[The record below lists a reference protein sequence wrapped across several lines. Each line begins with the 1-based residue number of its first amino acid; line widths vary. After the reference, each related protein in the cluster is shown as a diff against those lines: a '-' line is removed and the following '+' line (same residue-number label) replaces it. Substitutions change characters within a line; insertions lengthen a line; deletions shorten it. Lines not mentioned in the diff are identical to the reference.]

1 MDRSA
6 VDKLN
11 PPAQALARTAVD
23 QLIKATGLQVTVQE
37 EARLTGGRVVDALVA
52 IDALGNRHIYAAEA
66 KRTATPATVN
76 VALQQL
82 ATAAPDHKPMFIA
95 AYINPR
101 QAQALKERDIAF
113 IDTVGNA
120 YIRAGQVYVYIRGNR
135 PEEPIGATGQATRAF
150 QATGLRV
157 VFGLLHN
164 PALLKANYRDIARAT
179 GVAHGTVGWVLTDLR
194 EAGYLIEIKKERRLV
209 RVRQLLGR
217 WIEAYHERLKPKLW
231 LGRYEAPTNQ
241 WWQTV
246 DLTPYGAVWGG
257 EVAAAKLTRG
267 YLTPQVT
274 TIYAPRL
281 PPELLLRQQ
290 LRKNPDGNVHI
301 FKTFWLDNPEPTTQ
315 TPPADTT
322 DPLLVYADL
331 LGTGDDR
338 NRETAERIF
347 NEHLVKRFP
356 ND

>member
-1 MDRSA
+1 MN
-6 VDKLN
+6 KPN
-11 PPAQALARTAVD
+11 PPTQALVQTAVD
-23 QLIKATGLQVTVQE
+23 HLIKATGLTVAVEDNGRVT
-37 EARLTGGRVVDALVA
+37 TGGRVRVTDALVT
-52 IDALGNRHIYAAEA
+52 IDAPGERPVYAVEVIRIAA
-66 KRTATPATVN
+66 PATVN
-76 VALQQL
+76 VALQHL
-82 ATAAPDHKPMFIA
+82 ATIAPGHKPMLIA

-101 QAQALKERDIAF
+101 QAEELKQRGIAF
-113 IDTVGNA
+113 IDAVGNA
-120 YIRAGQVYVYIRGNR
+120 YLRAGHVYVYIRGNR
-135 PEEPIGATGQATRAF
+135 PEEPIVASGQATRAF

-157 VFGLLHN
+157 LFGLLHN
-164 PALLKANYRDIARAT
+164 PALLNANYRDIARAT

-194 EAGYLIEIKKERRLV
+194 EAGYLIDIKKERRLV

-231 LGRYEAPTNQ
+231 LGRYEAPTNT

-246 DLTPYGAVWGG
+246 DLGPYAAVWGG
-257 EVAAAKLTRG
+257 EAAAAKLTKG
-267 YLTPQVT
+267 YLTPQVV
-274 TIYAPRL
+274 TIYAERL

-290 LRKNPDGNVHI
+290 LRKNPNGTVHI
-301 FKTFWLDNPEPTTQ
+301 FETFWQDNQELTAQLPL
-315 TPPADTT
+315 ADTT

-347 NEHLVKRFP
+347 DEYLVKRIP

>member
-1 MDRSA
+1 M
-6 VDKLN
+6 DKLN
-11 PPAQALARTAVD
+11 RPEQALVQTAVR
-23 QLIKATGLQVTVQE
+23 QLADATGLPIAVDHEVHL
-37 EARLTGGRVVDALVA
+37 AGGGIVDALVA
-52 IDALGNRHIYAAEA
+52 VGAQGERHIFAAGA
-66 KRTATPATVN
+66 KRTATPATIN
-76 VALQQL
+76 IALQRL
-82 ATAAPDHKPMFIA
+82 ATMAPNHKPIFIT
-95 AYINPR
+95 AYVNPK
-101 QAQALKERDIAF
+101 QAQELKERGIAF

-120 YIRAGQVYVYIRGNR
+120 YIHAGQVYVYIRGNR
-135 PEEPIGATGQATRAF
+135 PEEPAGAPRQATRAF

-157 VFGLLHN
+157 LFGFLHN
-164 PALLKANYRDIARAT
+164 PALLNANYRDIARAT

-231 LGRYEAPTNQ
+231 LGRYEAPTNH

-246 DLTPYGAVWGG
+246 ELGPYAAVWGG
-257 EVAAAKLTRG
+257 EVAAAKLTNG
-267 YLTPQVT
+267 YLTPQVA
-274 TIYAPRL
+274 TIYAERV

-290 LRKNPDGNVHI
+290 LRKNPGGNVHV
-301 FKTFWLDNPEPTTQ
+301 FKTFWLDNPELTAQLPL
-315 TPPADTT
+315 ADTT

-347 NEHLVKRFP
+347 DEHLVKRFP